1 VAVVVVLD
9 VPANE
14 TRVVGIQAPLH
25 NVAAMVD
32 SIVVVSMAVHAT
44 TTTVAH
50 LLSIPCAKS
59 ASSSA
64 TPRCWHR
71 YDENYVTD
79 SRHVAATVVNSY
91 TVDRNWYTDTG
102 ATDHITRELEKLALR
117 EKYHDTE

>member
-14 TRVVGIQAPLH
+14 TRVVGVQAPLH

-64 TPRCWHR
+64 TPLI
-71 YDENYVTD
+71 
-79 SRHVAATVVNSY
+79 
-91 TVDRNWYTDTG
+91 G
-102 ATDHITRELEKLALR
+102 AGIGMMRITCLTLDMLQQQL
-117 EKYHDTE
+117 